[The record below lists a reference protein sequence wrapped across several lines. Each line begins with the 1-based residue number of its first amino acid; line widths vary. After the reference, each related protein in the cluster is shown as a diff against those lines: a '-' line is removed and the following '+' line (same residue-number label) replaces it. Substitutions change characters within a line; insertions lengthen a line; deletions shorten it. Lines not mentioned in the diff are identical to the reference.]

1 MKIYINFRIKFC
13 LVTFLLIFSKMAFP
27 QLREYRIHDRGTLHQ
42 TVFNT
47 GTIARPYQYGQAGEQ
62 TDVPLMEWPSRSKT
76 VIDGIEYPGQHNMI
90 GGGVYISA
98 NVKGSPGWEN
108 RLFALCGGIGTNT
121 PELPLGI
128 WSFPLSIDEIEN
140 FPIIPGADGQGVL
153 NPDYNPDEA
162 EEIIIAKWATPTG
175 ITVTRT
181 SRSWSYPDFD
191 DMIIYEYEFEYTGDT
206 DGRPETIERE
216 TTLTDVL
223 LHFQYS
229 FAPSM
234 LGLQR
239 NYGSW
244 SYDAFNRADH
254 MSFYD
259 YDYWL
264 YFPLALRTGATDEAT
279 GYLAAHPDPNS
290 DFFTLFSETGLN
302 GGGLLS
308 PQAPGYCILKYDTN
322 HLAIVDPNNPNVNES
337 EKVNYLAKD
346 LNNQIFELDENN
358 HVLQP
363 WNLGTQTGN
372 ARSSKIMDRCTTV
385 RERWGGV
392 WTDNFISQYGT
403 PDSKGFVPPD
413 GSIWKGRARTTN
425 TSAYNGNN
433 CVTGFGPYT
442 LDIGDKIEFSVA
454 EVVGYGASES
464 KKFMTKEPYSA
475 APSWNKKVVIDGET
489 ITENYLD
496 DYGYPDYIN
505 SQVVTVNQVA
515 HKAFE
520 AYLGK
525 TIEFDTL
532 RQGPSEGMMWP
543 ETNPLPSENP
553 DKYKIPAAI
562 PAPVTVVRNTALAT
576 IEVIWNR
583 SAETFIHPRLTGTIV
598 SYNIYRSN
606 SGMGPWTLLESFDLG
621 EVNSEGLYYYVDDD
635 ENFRLGDSKYYAVTS
650 VDDYGRESGKSNIT
664 FHTKNV
670 AAVNKLSD
678 VHAVPNPFVSKSGF
692 EGIGMEDVIGFYG
705 LPAECTIKIYSY
717 AGQLVEEIEHNADK
731 FSTAW
736 FQVSRNRQDIASG
749 VYIYVVETPEGENTT
764 GKMIVIK

>member
-1 MKIYINFRIKFC
+1 MA
-13 LVTFLLIFSKMAFP
+13 FLLIFSNHVFP
-27 QLREYRIHDRGTLHQ
+27 QMREYRIHDRGMLHQ

-62 TDVPLMEWPSRSKT
+62 TDVPLMEWPSRSRT

-90 GGGVYISA
+90 GGGVYVSA
-98 NVKGSPGWEN
+98 NVKGRPGWEN

-128 WSFPLSIDEIEN
+128 WSFPLSIEEIEN
-140 FPIIPGADGQGVL
+140 FPIIAGADGQGML
-153 NPDYNPDEA
+153 NPEYNPDEA
-162 EEIIIAKWATPTG
+162 EEIIIAKWATPVG
-175 ITVTRT
+175 ITITRT
-181 SRSWSYPDFD
+181 SRAWSYPDFD

-206 DGRPETIERE
+206 DGRPETIERD
-216 TTLTDVL
+216 TTLVDVL
-223 LHFQYS
+223 IHFQYT

-279 GYLAAHPDPNS
+279 GYLAAHPDPNK
-290 DFFTLFSETGLN
+290 DFFTLFSETGFN

-308 PQAPGYCILKYDTN
+308 PQAPGYCILKYDTT
-322 HLAIVDPNNPNVNES
+322 HLAIVDPDNPGLNES
-337 EKVNYLAKD
+337 QKVNYLAKD
-346 LNNQIFELDENN
+346 LNNQIYELDENK

-372 ARSSKIMDRCTTV
+372 TRSSKIMDRCTTV
-385 RERWGGV
+385 RERWGGL
-392 WTDNFISQYGT
+392 WTDDFINQYGS
-403 PDSKGFVPPD
+403 PDRKGFIPPE
-413 GSIWKGRARTTN
+413 GNIWKGRARNTN
-425 TSAYNGNN
+425 TSAYNGCN
-433 CVTGFGPYT
+433 CNTGFGPYT
-442 LDIGDKIEFSVA
+442 LELGDKIEFSVA
-454 EVVGYGASES
+454 EVIGYGASEN

-489 ITENYLD
+489 MTENYLD

-505 SQVVTVNQVA
+505 SDVITVNQVA

-532 RQGPSEGMMWP
+532 KQGPAEGMMWP
-543 ETNPLPSENP
+543 ETNPLASENP
-553 DKYKIPAAI
+553 DKYKIPVAI
-562 PAPVTVVRNTALAT
+562 PAPVTIVRNTSMAT
-576 IEVIWNR
+576 IEILWNR
-583 SAETFIHPRLTGTIV
+583 AAEDFTHPRLTGTV
-598 SYNIYRSN
+598 VGYNLYRSN
-606 SGMGPWTLLESFDLG
+606 SGMGPWTLLKSFDLG
-621 EVNSEGLYYYVDDD
+621 EVNSEGLYFYVDDD
-635 ENFRLGDSKYYAVTS
+635 EDFRLGDSKYYAVTS
-650 VDDYGRESGKSNIT
+650 VDDQELESGKSNIT

-670 AAVNKLSD
+670 AAADKFID
-678 VHAVPNPFVSKSGF
+678 VYAVPNPFISKSGL
-692 EGIGMEDVIGFYG
+692 EGIGMEDAIGFYG
-705 LPAECTIKIYSY
+705 LPEKCTIKIYSY
-717 AGQLVEEIEHNADK
+717 AGQLVETINHDADK

-736 FQVSRNRQDIASG
+736 FQVTRNRQDIASG
-749 VYIYVVETPEGENTT
+749 VYVYVVETPEGEKTT

>member
-1 MKIYINFRIKFC
+1 MA
-13 LVTFLLIFSKMAFP
+13 FLLIFSNHVFP
-27 QLREYRIHDRGTLHQ
+27 QMREYRIHDRGMLHQ

-62 TDVPLMEWPSRSKT
+62 TDVPLMEWPSRSRT

-90 GGGVYISA
+90 GGGVYVSA
-98 NVKGSPGWEN
+98 NVKGRPGWEN

-128 WSFPLSIDEIEN
+128 WSFPLSIEEIEN
-140 FPIIPGADGQGVL
+140 FPIIAGADGQGML
-153 NPDYNPDEA
+153 NPEYNPDEA
-162 EEIIIAKWATPTG
+162 EEIIIAKWATPVG
-175 ITVTRT
+175 ITITRT
-181 SRSWSYPDFD
+181 SRAWSYPDFD

-206 DGRPETIERE
+206 DGRPETIERD
-216 TTLTDVL
+216 TTLVDVL
-223 LHFQYS
+223 IHFQYT

-279 GYLAAHPDPNS
+279 GYLAAHPDPNK
-290 DFFTLFSETGLN
+290 DFFTLFSETGFN

-308 PQAPGYCILKYDTN
+308 PQAPGYCILKYDTT
-322 HLAIVDPNNPNVNES
+322 HLAIVDPDNPGLNES
-337 EKVNYLAKD
+337 QKVNYLAKD
-346 LNNQIFELDENN
+346 LNNQIYELDENK

-372 ARSSKIMDRCTTV
+372 TRSSKIMDRCTTV
-385 RERWGGV
+385 RERWGGL
-392 WTDNFISQYGT
+392 WTDDFINQYGS
-403 PDSKGFVPPD
+403 PDRKGFIPPE
-413 GSIWKGRARTTN
+413 GNIWKGRARNTN
-425 TSAYNGNN
+425 TSAYNGCN
-433 CVTGFGPYT
+433 CNTGFGPYT
-442 LDIGDKIEFSVA
+442 LELGDKIEFSVA
-454 EVVGYGASES
+454 EVIGYGASEN

-489 ITENYLD
+489 MTENYLD

-505 SQVVTVNQVA
+505 SDVITVNQVA

-532 RQGPSEGMMWP
+532 KQGPAEGMMWP
-543 ETNPLPSENP
+543 ETNPLASENP
-553 DKYKIPAAI
+553 DKYKIPVAI
-562 PAPVTVVRNTALAT
+562 PAPVTIVRNTSMAT
-576 IEVIWNR
+576 IEILWNR
-583 SAETFIHPRLTGTIV
+583 AAEDFTHPRLTGTV
-598 SYNIYRSN
+598 VGYNLYRSN
-606 SGMGPWTLLESFDLG
+606 SGMGPWTLLKSFDLG
-621 EVNSEGLYYYVDDD
+621 EVNSEGLYFYVDDD
-635 ENFRLGDSKYYAVTS
+635 EDFRLGDSKYYAVTS
-650 VDDYGRESGKSNIT
+650 VDDQELESGKSNIT

-670 AAVNKLSD
+670 AAADKFTD
-678 VHAVPNPFVSKSGF
+678 VYAVPNPFISKSGL
-692 EGIGMEDVIGFYG
+692 EGIGMEDAIGFYG
-705 LPAECTIKIYSY
+705 LPEKCTIKIYSY
-717 AGQLVEEIEHNADK
+717 AGQLVETINHDADK

-736 FQVSRNRQDIASG
+736 FQVTRNRQDIASG
-749 VYIYVVETPEGENTT
+749 VYVYVVETPEGEKTT